1 MQDTASRAS
10 ERFLMVSTLNRTGER
25 KMKRPEHQRM
35 IVARLADR
43 PFGEMYSIYTQVRKM
58 EIWRFVFG
66 FVL

>member
-1 MQDTASRAS
+1 
-10 ERFLMVSTLNRTGER
+10 MVSTLYRTGER
-25 KMKRPEHQRM
+25 KMKRPEHHRM